1 MMMQGGLTFLLND
14 LSVEDLTRTQD
25 VSTYRAIK
33 QIILFEIVKTKTCD
47 IWLLE

>member
-33 QIILFEIVKTKTCD
+33 QIILFEA
-47 IWLLE
+47 LYFLSLNS